1 MQRINILKFIL
12 LQPANQLRLIC
23 GSVFFQV
30 YKLFLYGHLWH
41 FYEWCN
47 GLKFC
52 VLDRPDWYT
61 IEMSISSVQWSHAPY
76 KHKNGLHKAFT
87 SDLRKIFTEAVRSF
101 IDLTVCYR
109 RKFRAFLCRNL
120 ASQTPKGDIC
130 TCWPLNILS
139 SDVTTPL
146 SHSKCKTLFSTRK
159 QRNKKRIR
167 SAGYRIS
174 LLVTHAMTHA
184 AQCKNVYHLT
194 LSPICVNSKEA
205 IWLLA
210 KVASK
215 GRKTYKIITPD
226 SGNDRKIK
234 NYCWL
239 DTSLLISQKSI
250 AEVYAAET
258 TKWL

>member
-1 MQRINILKFIL
+1 MQWINILKFIL

-30 YKLFLYGHLWH
+30 SKLFLHGHLWH

-76 KHKNGLHKAFT
+76 KHKTGLHKAFT

-101 IDLTVCYR
+101 IDLTVYYR

-120 ASQTPKGDIC
+120 QSQTPKGDIC

-146 SHSKCKTLFSTRK
+146 SHSKCKTLFSTSK

-167 SAGYRIS
+167 SAGYRIG
-174 LLVTHAMTHA
+174 LLVTRAITHA
-184 AQCKNVYHLT
+184 AQCKNVPFNTFSNLRKFKRGHLV
-194 LSPICVNSKEA
+194 IN
-205 IWLLA
+205 
-210 KVASK
+210 K
-215 GRKTYKIITPD
+215 GCKQRKKTYKIV
-226 SGNDRKIK
+226 
-234 NYCWL
+234 
-239 DTSLLISQKSI
+239 I
-250 AEVYAAET
+250 AGWTQAC
-258 TKWL
+258 

>member
-1 MQRINILKFIL
+1 MQWINILKFIL

-30 YKLFLYGHLWH
+30 YKLFLYGRLWH

-87 SDLRKIFTEAVRSF
+87 RDLIKIFTEAVRSF

-120 ASQTPKGDIC
+120 QSQTPKGDIC

-146 SHSKCKTLFSTRK
+146 IHSKRKTLFSTSK
-159 QRNKKRIR
+159 QRNKK
-167 SAGYRIS
+167 
-174 LLVTHAMTHA
+174 
-184 AQCKNVYHLT
+184 
-194 LSPICVNSKEA
+194 ED
-205 IWLLA
+205 
-210 KVASK
+210 KVC
-215 GRKTYKIITPD
+215 RVQNWFTC
-226 SGNDRKIK
+226 NL
-234 NYCWL
+234 C
-239 DTSLLISQKSI
+239 
-250 AEVYAAET
+250 
-258 TKWL
+258 

>member
-1 MQRINILKFIL
+1 MQWINILKFIL

-30 YKLFLYGHLWH
+30 YKLFLYGRLWH

-61 IEMSISSVQWSHAPY
+61 IEMFISSVQWSHAPY

-87 SDLRKIFTEAVRSF
+87 SDLIKIFTEAVRSF

-120 ASQTPKGDIC
+120 QSQTPKGDIC
-130 TCWPLNILS
+130 TCWPLNILF

-146 SHSKCKTLFSTRK
+146 IHTKRKTLFSTSK

-167 SAGYRIS
+167 CAGYRIGS
-174 LLVTHAMTHA
+174 LVTCARTHA
-184 AQCKNVYHLT
+184 AQCKNVYHWTLT
-194 LSPICVNSKEA
+194 LICINSKEA
-205 IWLLA
+205 ICLLT
-210 KVASK
+210 KVACK
-215 GRKTYKIITPD
+215 GRKTYKIITLD
-226 SGNDRKIK
+226 SGNERKIK

-250 AEVYAAET
+250 AEVYGAET